1 MTRVAESPGNMKKH
15 CFLLNSELGP
25 DNLLYNTFL
34 PSSVTRSP

>member
-25 DNLLYNTFL
+25 DNLLYKYL
-34 PSSVTRSP
+34 PALLRH